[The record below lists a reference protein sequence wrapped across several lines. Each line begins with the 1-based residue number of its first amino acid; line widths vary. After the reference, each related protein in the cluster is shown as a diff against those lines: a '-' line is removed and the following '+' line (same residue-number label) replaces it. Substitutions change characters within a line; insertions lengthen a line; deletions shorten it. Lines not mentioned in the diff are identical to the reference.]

1 MRVNYFWESEKLINE
16 IRQLQP
22 DIMINNRGGWEGDF
36 HVRERRIDGMRTDKP
51 WDSNDCIADSW
62 GYIPGR
68 PVLPLRQL
76 IQNLVSI
83 AVRDGNYLL
92 NIGPDGTGKMDEEQ
106 VERLRQ
112 AGEWLSKYG
121 ETLYGLRGGPVIADR
136 WGGTTYR
143 DNIVYVHILEW
154 EKIRSRLK
162 FRGIQWKM
170 GSDFWRKSRTDGR
183 KRNLFNLRPDSGARQ
198 H

>member
-1 MRVNYFWESEKLINE
+1 
-16 IRQLQP
+16 
-22 DIMINNRGGWEGDF
+22 
-36 HVRERRIDGMRTDKP
+36 MRTDKP

-83 AVRDGNYLL
+83 VVRDGNYLL

-121 ETLYGLRGGPVIADR
+121 ERCTACAAAL
-136 WGGTTYR
+136 
-143 DNIVYVHILEW
+143 
-154 EKIRSRLK
+154 
-162 FRGIQWKM
+162 
-170 GSDFWRKSRTDGR
+170 
-183 KRNLFNLRPDSGARQ
+183 
-198 H
+198 

>member
-1 MRVNYFWESEKLINE
+1 
-16 IRQLQP
+16 
-22 DIMINNRGGWEGDF
+22 
-36 HVRERRIDGMRTDKP
+36 
-51 WDSNDCIADSW
+51 
-62 GYIPGR
+62 
-68 PVLPLRQL
+68 
-76 IQNLVSI
+76 
-83 AVRDGNYLL
+83 
-92 NIGPDGTGKMDEEQ
+92 MDEEQ

-170 GSDFWRKSRTDGR
+170 GSDFRRKSRTDGR
-183 KRNLFNLRPDSGARQ
+183 KRNLFDLRPDSGARQ

>member
-1 MRVNYFWESEKLINE
+1 M
-16 IRQLQP
+16 
-22 DIMINNRGGWEGDF
+22 
-36 HVRERRIDGMRTDKP
+36 
-51 WDSNDCIADSW
+51 
-62 GYIPGR
+62 
-68 PVLPLRQL
+68 LPLRQL

-154 EKIRSRLK
+154 EKDQITFEIPGNTMEKWEVISGGKAELTEENGGWDGYVWGDTREEYIEVRRAFLTMDEEDRMIVGMHVFGGYKTREIAQILAMNENTVRSREHRALQRMEKQLK
-162 FRGIQWKM
+162 G
-170 GSDFWRKSRTDGR
+170 
-183 KRNLFNLRPDSGARQ
+183 LR
-198 H
+198 

>member
-1 MRVNYFWESEKLINE
+1 
-16 IRQLQP
+16 
-22 DIMINNRGGWEGDF
+22 
-36 HVRERRIDGMRTDKP
+36 
-51 WDSNDCIADSW
+51 
-62 GYIPGR
+62 
-68 PVLPLRQL
+68 
-76 IQNLVSI
+76 
-83 AVRDGNYLL
+83 
-92 NIGPDGTGKMDEEQ
+92 MDEEQ

-170 GSDFWRKSRTDGR
+170 GSD
-183 KRNLFNLRPDSGARQ
+183 SGGKQ
-198 H
+198 N